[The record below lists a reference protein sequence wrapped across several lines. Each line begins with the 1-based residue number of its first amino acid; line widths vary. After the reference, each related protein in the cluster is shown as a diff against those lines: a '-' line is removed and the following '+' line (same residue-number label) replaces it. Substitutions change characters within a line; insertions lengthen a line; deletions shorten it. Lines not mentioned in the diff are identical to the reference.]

1 MPPEEMAGIYQNQ
14 NWMKDLPQ
22 GLMASL
28 TNSQT
33 GTADK
38 KSMKL
43 RDRFDQRNRIA
54 IKIQKDAEAK
64 MKSRKKKIEK
74 NQDECRKKEAEHK
87 FNQGRRGWNKTKM
100 SVDGERQ
107 KQK

>member
-1 MPPEEMAGIYQNQ
+1 MAGIYQNQ

-54 IKIQKDAEAK
+54 IKIQQDAEDTSYFSGRYSGGVLSLGSQS
-64 MKSRKKKIEK
+64 MSKSPRFRTKIQQQ
-74 NQDECRKKEAEHK
+74 NRLTAAL
-87 FNQGRRGWNKTKM
+87 
-100 SVDGERQ
+100 SP
-107 KQK
+107 KQAQPNS